1 MLGPLF
7 IVIVMVLVLVRLV
20 LFAHKQQSKMKE
32 KFEVLCREEG
42 WKRIEQSG
50 GYDILPQ
57 NDERWKFEFRPSG
70 GKNTPPSVTWSHP
83 RISHTPLVI
92 LTKTKL
98 GIVNDAAVH
107 TLQMSQPEE
116 FGTLSPIPLGSSD
129 FTNRFAVYGATQSTE
144 HPFFTPELERKLLSY
159 FGANVVLVLL
169 SESLEIR
176 LRDRN
181 VYSQF
186 PAVIRLGKEII
197 ELQKS

>member
-1 MLGPLF
+1 MFGPLF
-7 IVIVMVLVLVRLV
+7 IVFVMVLVLVRLV

-32 KFEVLCREEG
+32 EFEVLCREEG

-107 TLQMSQPEE
+107 TLQC
-116 FGTLSPIPLGSSD
+116 L
-129 FTNRFAVYGATQSTE
+129 NR
-144 HPFFTPELERKLLSY
+144 K
-159 FGANVVLVLL
+159 
-169 SESLEIR
+169 SLELFLPFPSDPVI
-176 LRDRN
+176 LRTDLLYMGRPN
-181 VYSQF
+181 QPNILS
-186 PAVIRLGKEII
+186 L
-197 ELQKS
+197 LQN